1 MREQCSHLRH
11 KRKGDA
17 YMIMFVTGLLVIGGV
32 VLYSTIKND
41 KTELIFEATKFF
53 KIKFKS
59 EKRQKN
65 NE

>member
-1 MREQCSHLRH
+1 
-11 KRKGDA
+11 
-17 YMIMFVTGLLVIGGV
+17 MIMFVTGLLVIGGV